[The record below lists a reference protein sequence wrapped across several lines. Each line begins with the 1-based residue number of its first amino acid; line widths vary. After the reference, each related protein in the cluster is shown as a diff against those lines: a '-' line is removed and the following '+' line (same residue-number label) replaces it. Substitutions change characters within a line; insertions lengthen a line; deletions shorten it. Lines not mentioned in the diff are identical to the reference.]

1 MNQVRSIR
9 RFDSDRRRSRAWCA
23 VLCALFAVAQLA
35 SFAHEALNSHA
46 VCAEHGEFIH
56 VAHATAAV
64 GAPVASRH
72 AIAPQTRPTNTARG
86 GAEHEHCGL
95 TTLNRQR
102 SLVFPEAA
110 SVAAAPAPSIAP
122 AAIQLDVEHSPIA
135 LLLLAPK
142 QSPPL

>member
-1 MNQVRSIR
+1 M
-9 RFDSDRRRSRAWCA
+9 WCA

-35 SFAHEALNSHA
+35 SFAHEALNSHV

-56 VAHATAAV
+56 VAHATASV
-64 GAPVASRH
+64 DAPAASRH
-72 AIAPQTRPTNTARG
+72 ATAPQARSSNKPRG
-86 GAEHEHCGL
+86 AAEHEHCGL

-102 SLVFPEAA
+102 SLAFHEAA
-110 SVAAAPAPSIAP
+110 SVAAAPAPSIAR
-122 AAIQLDVEHSPIA
+122 AAVRLDVEHSPIA